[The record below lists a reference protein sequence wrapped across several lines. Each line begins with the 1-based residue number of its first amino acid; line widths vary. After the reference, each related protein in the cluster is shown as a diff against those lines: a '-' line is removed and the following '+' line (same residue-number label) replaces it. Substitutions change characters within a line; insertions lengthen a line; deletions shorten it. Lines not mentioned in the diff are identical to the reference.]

1 MTRRLLPLA
10 LLLLAAGPPPASP
23 KPLTLTKD
31 EGAMLRG
38 FDGRARAI
46 RLQAEME
53 LREVAAEQREYL
65 GRVAARLGVPSLDGY
80 KLDLA
85 TLAVEPPPKATPPS
99 PPARP

>member
-1 MTRRLLPLA
+1 MRLSVPLA
-10 LLLLAAGPPPASP
+10 LLLLAAGPPSPPP
-23 KPLTLTKD
+23 KPLTLTRD

-65 GRVAARLGVPSLDGY
+65 GRVAGRLGVPSLDGY
-80 KLDLA
+80 RIDLA
-85 TLAVEPPPKATPPS
+85 TLAVEPPPKAAPTGK
-99 PPARP
+99 

>member
-1 MTRRLLPLA
+1 MTRSVALA
-10 LLLLAAGPPPASP
+10 LLLLAAGPPPPP
-23 KPLTLTKD
+23 KPLTLTRD
-31 EGAMLRG
+31 EATMLRG

-65 GRVAARLGVPSLDGY
+65 GRVASRLGVPSLDGY
-80 KLDLA
+80 RLDLA
-85 TLAVEPPPKATPPS
+85 TLAVEPPSKATPPS

>member
-10 LLLLAAGPPPASP
+10 LLLLAAGPPPSP
-23 KPLTLTKD
+23 KPLTLTRD

-65 GRVAARLGVPSLDGY
+65 GRVASRLGVY

-85 TLAVEPPPKATPPS
+85 TLAVEPPSKATPS